1 MGLLFPF
8 WIIHLQWHAY
18 HLNDQEDAMLQ
29 VQANAL
35 VCIER
40 VIDNLEKTEI
50 LDDVLPML
58 SKAKL
63 QDPAILMP
71 IMREYK

>member
-1 MGLLFPF
+1 
-8 WIIHLQWHAY
+8 
-18 HLNDQEDAMLQ
+18 LNDQEDAMLQ

-71 IMREYK
+71 IIREYK

>member
-1 MGLLFPF
+1 MIF
-8 WIIHLQWHAY
+8 I
-18 HLNDQEDAMLQ
+18 Q

-35 VCIER
+35 SCIEK

-63 QDPAILMP
+63 HDPTILMP
-71 IMREYK
+71 VIREYKDKQTYFLKNN

>member
-1 MGLLFPF
+1 
-8 WIIHLQWHAY
+8 
-18 HLNDQEDAMLQ
+18 LNDQEESLIQ

-50 LDDVLPML
+50 LDDVVPML

-71 IMREYK
+71 VIREYK

>member
-1 MGLLFPF
+1 
-8 WIIHLQWHAY
+8 
-18 HLNDQEDAMLQ
+18 

-50 LDDVLPML
+50 LDDVVPML

-71 IMREYK
+71 VIREYK